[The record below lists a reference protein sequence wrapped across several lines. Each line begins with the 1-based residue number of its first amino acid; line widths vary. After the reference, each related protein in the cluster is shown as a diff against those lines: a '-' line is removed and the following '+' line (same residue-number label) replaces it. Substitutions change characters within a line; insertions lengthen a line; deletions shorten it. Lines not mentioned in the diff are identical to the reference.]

1 MINERAIK
9 IGRTEAFKSVA
20 IGLLIAQLM
29 MMQLSWNRGP
39 VGALL
44 WFTHVDY
51 QINLLIAIAAIYL
64 CAYVFGG
71 MAGTCIII
79 KKWNYLVTGFIF
91 GLLILVSAT
100 FLASWTAFFQ
110 EGLDELHREGTPFY
124 DYIFKPLFWVTVTGF
139 LPALI
144 VGFWFGYRIYKNG
157 KKIQSVASPRGGSSE
172 AT

>member
-1 MINERAIK
+1 MINEQAIK
-9 IGRTEAFKSVA
+9 IGRTEAFKSVTV
-20 IGLLIAQLM
+20 GLLIAQLM
-29 MMQLSWNRGP
+29 MMQLSWTRGP

-44 WFTHVDY
+44 WFTYVDY

-64 CAYVFGG
+64 SAYVFGG

-79 KKWNYLVTGFIF
+79 KKWNYLWTGFLF

-100 FLASWTAFFQ
+100 FFASWTAFFQ
-110 EGLDELHREGTPFY
+110 EGLDELHRQGTPFY
-124 DYIFKPLFWVTVTGF
+124 DYIFKPMFWVTVTGF

-144 VGFWFGYRIYKNG
+144 VGFRFGYRIYKKG
-157 KKIQSVASPRGGSSE
+157 KEIQSVASPRGGAAE